1 MRPLR
6 AFLAVAVALGLA
18 PGTVWRSD
26 VRPIDPGAAIVF
38 TPADIAP
45 DARRQGPLLLTG
57 AWALSSMSRGLG
69 GYSALIARSDGSLL
83 AASDAGGLLAI
94 ERPGTRA
101 MEARFLAI
109 TGSAERDKRDADAE
123 AMAHDPASGR
133 IWAAYEGSNAIEALT
148 PDLAPIR
155 RVEPAAMADWRSN
168 SGPESFARLADGRF
182 VAIAEVVRRGET
194 YHRGVVFS
202 GDPTSAATT
211 SERFRFA
218 APEGFRPVDMT
229 QVPSGEVLVLLR
241 RIDWGLPPR
250 FVSAIVRLDP
260 ANLAAGTVWR
270 PEAMLSLPRGMPND
284 NFEGIA
290 ATELADGTAEGGAVL
305 WLVSDDNF
313 SALQRSLL
321 VRLLYSP
328 PMQTREKA
336 PGSPERPSRSR

>member
-69 GYSALIARSDGSLL
+69 GYSALLARSDGSLL

-148 PDLAPIR
+148 PDLAPIS

-182 VAIAEVVRRGET
+182 VAIAEVVRAGET
-194 YHRGVVFS
+194 FNRGVVFPD
-202 GDPTSAATT
+202 DPTAGAKG
-211 SERFRFA
+211 EEFRFA

-229 QVPSGEVLVLLR
+229 QVPSGEVMVLLR
-241 RIDWGLPPR
+241 RIEWATPPR
-250 FVSAIVRLDP
+250 FVNAIVRLDP
-260 ANLAAGTVWR
+260 AGLEPGTVWR
-270 PEAMLSLPRGMPND
+270 PEEMLSLPRGMPND

-290 ATELADGTAEGGAVL
+290 ATGPADGKAGGESIL
-305 WLVSDDNF
+305 WLISDDNF
-313 SALQRSLL
+313 SAFQRSLL
-321 VRLLYSP
+321 VRIVYSGP
-328 PMQTREKA
+328 AQTREKA
-336 PGSPERPSRSR
+336 PGSSERPLRSR

>member
-6 AFLAVAVALGLA
+6 AFLAVAVAPGLA
-18 PGTVWRSD
+18 PGTVWRRD
-26 VRPIDPGAAIVF
+26 VRPRDPGAAIVF

-148 PDLAPIR
+148 PDLAPIS

-168 SGPESFARLADGRF
+168 SGPESFARLADGR
-182 VAIAEVVRRGET
+182 VVLSGPPEILRGTEIVKEF
-194 YHRGVVFS
+194 Y
-202 GDPTSAATT
+202 
-211 SERFRFA
+211 
-218 APEGFRPVDMT
+218 
-229 QVPSGEVLVLLR
+229 L
-241 RIDWGLPPR
+241 GL
-250 FVSAIVRLDP
+250 S
-260 ANLAAGTVWR
+260 
-270 PEAMLSLPRGMPND
+270 
-284 NFEGIA
+284 
-290 ATELADGTAEGGAVL
+290 EGGRKSYRDIKHYRRRKR
-305 WLVSDDNF
+305 WLS
-313 SALQRSLL
+313 
-321 VRLLYSP
+321 
-328 PMQTREKA
+328 
-336 PGSPERPSRSR
+336 

>member
-155 RVEPAAMADWRSN
+155 RIEPAAMADWRSN

-182 VAIAEVVRRGET
+182 VAIAEVVRM
-194 YHRGVVFS
+194 
-202 GDPTSAATT
+202 AADTQP
-211 SERFRFA
+211 RAGPLLYLGA
-218 APEGFRPVDMT
+218 APRHERGL
-229 QVPSGEVLVLLR
+229 GEAR
-241 RIDWGLPPR
+241 
-250 FVSAIVRLDP
+250 
-260 ANLAAGTVWR
+260 
-270 PEAMLSLPRGMPND
+270 
-284 NFEGIA
+284 
-290 ATELADGTAEGGAVL
+290 DG
-305 WLVSDDNF
+305 
-313 SALQRSLL
+313 
-321 VRLLYSP
+321 
-328 PMQTREKA
+328 A
-336 PGSPERPSRSR
+336 PGGGTLGAPRRQRPADLAPDLRFQRRVS

>member
-1 MRPLR
+1 LRPLR

-18 PGTVWRSD
+18 PGTVWRSE

-57 AWALSSMSRGLG
+57 AWAMASRSRSLG
-69 GYSALIARSDGSLL
+69 GYSALIARGDNSLL

-94 ERPGTRA
+94 DRPGTRA

-109 TGSAERDKRDADAE
+109 TGTAERDKRDADAE
-123 AMAHDPASGR
+123 ALTHDPASGR

-155 RVEPAAMADWRSN
+155 RVQPAAMAKWRSN

-194 YHRGVVFS
+194 YNRGVVFP
-202 GDPTSAATT
+202 GDPTTGAKGAK
-211 SERFRFA
+211 FRFA

-241 RIDWGLPPR
+241 RVEWGLPPR

-260 ANLAAGTVWR
+260 ASLEPGTVWR
-270 PEAMLSLPRGMPND
+270 PEEVLSLPRGMPND

-290 ATELADGTAEGGAVL
+290 AAELADGTAIL

-313 SALQRSLL
+313 SAFQRSLL

-328 PMQTREKA
+328 AAQTREKA

>member
-18 PGTVWRSD
+18 PGTFWRSE
-26 VRPIDPGAAIVF
+26 VRPIDPAAAIVF

-45 DARRQGPLLLTG
+45 EARRQGPLLLTG

-69 GYSALIARSDGSLL
+69 GYSALIARGDNSLL

-101 MEARFLAI
+101 MGARFLAI
-109 TGSAERDKRDADAE
+109 TGSAERDKRDADVE
-123 AMAHDPASGR
+123 ALAHDPASGR

-194 YHRGVVFS
+194 YNRGIVFDA
-202 GDPTSAATT
+202 DPTTGAKAAEF
-211 SERFRFA
+211 SFA

-241 RIDWGLPPR
+241 RIEWGIPPR

-260 ANLAAGTVWR
+260 ASLEAGAVWR
-270 PEAMLSLPRGMPND
+270 PEDMLSLPRGMPND

-290 ATELADGTAEGGAVL
+290 AMELADGTAAL

-313 SALQRSLL
+313 SAFQRSLL
-321 VRLLYSP
+321 VRLVYSSP
-328 PMQTREKA
+328 VQTRVRTREKA

>member
-18 PGTVWRSD
+18 PGTFWRSE

-38 TPADIAP
+38 TPAEIAP
-45 DARRQGPLLLTG
+45 DARREGPLLLTG
-57 AWALSSMSRGLG
+57 AWALSSRSRGLG
-69 GYSALIARSDGSLL
+69 GYSALIARGDNSLL

-94 ERPGTRA
+94 EHPGTRA
-101 MEARFLAI
+101 MEARFRDI
-109 TGSAERDKRDADAE
+109 IGSAERDKRDADAE
-123 AMAHDPASGR
+123 ALTYDPASGR
-133 IWAAYEGSNAIEALT
+133 IWVAYEGSNAIEALT

-155 RVEPAAMADWRSN
+155 RRLPIAMENWRSN
-168 SGPESFARLADGRF
+168 AGPESFARLADGRF

-194 YHRGVVFS
+194 YNRGVVFS
-202 GDPTSAATT
+202 GDPTAGAKGD
-211 SERFRFA
+211 EFRFA

-229 QVPSGEVLVLLR
+229 QVPSGEVLFLLR
-241 RIDWGLPPR
+241 RIDWAVPPR

-260 ANLAAGTVWR
+260 AELATGTVWR

-290 ATELADGTAEGGAVL
+290 ATGLADGTAAL

-313 SALQRSLL
+313 SAFQRSLL
-321 VRLLYSP
+321 VRLVYSP
-328 PMQTREKA
+328 AAQTREKA
-336 PGSPERPSRSR
+336 PGSPERPSRNR